1 MFVAM
6 AAEKAEL
13 QQLRS
18 ETLKAEIV
26 RMATLNEPAQERI
39 ADLHGI
45 VKQLERAASVAA
57 PRSSNVPSRPSPS
70 KSDRARRD

>member
-26 RMATLNEPAQERI
+26 RMATLNERAQVRI